1 MLKAIGYIVKMSQ
14 SLLNEVKY
22 SNMKSTPSMQC
33 SPKKSQSLLNE
44 VKYSNVLE
52 KCYVYGEKVPGRNPF

>member
-44 VKYSNVLE
+44 VKYSNGGLWQLLIFYI
-52 KCYVYGEKVPGRNPF
+52 KSRNPF